1 MGYILGERNSNKDR
15 ICDGRAEYTSIAEKA
30 ILSILSF
37 KSCTATAVQKLG
49 LLVESIFHGKVPEGF
64 SPLFFG
70 GFDDDLQ
77 EGLETL
83 QEEGYIRHTNEGN
96 YQLTSSGEKLLNEF
110 LTDEPSSR
118 IRSISST
125 IVGGLKKLTDDE
137 IIAVVYQLFPEL
149 TNNSLIKNRLKKS
162 SRIKNV
168 EIVEVEHEG

>member
-1 MGYILGERNSNKDR
+1 MGKRNSEEDR
-15 ICDGRAEYTSIAEKA
+15 VCDGRAEYTSVAEKV
-30 ILSILSF
+30 ILSVLSL

-64 SPLFFG
+64 SPLFYG

-83 QEEGYIRHTNEGN
+83 QEEGYIRHTSKGN
-96 YQLTSSGEKLLNEF
+96 YQLTSSGEKLLNES
-110 LTDEPSSR
+110 LTDEQSSR

-125 IVGGLKKLTDDE
+125 IVGGLRKLTDDE

-149 TNNSLIKNRLKKS
+149 TSKSLIRNRVKKG
-162 SRIKNV
+162 SRFKNV